1 MDRLLHDRPPPY
13 AVSDDVPSTSLD
25 PGNQTQER
33 GVTDTVQTSDT
44 ALIQNG
50 DSVPTAPD
58 VPIQLQSPPQIKRI
72 YPDVP
77 VLETTTNL
85 VVPPDP
91 IYTKPRLIQIEST
104 PKLVSQ
110 PPQLIPGYNPVA
122 GPPLVPVPGTLEQTY
137 GVEAPRS
144 LGAGQTPAAISLPI
158 TVGPPV
164 PLYAQER
171 TRTCEQGVMT
181 HEAIRGGSIRT
192 PQIMAQ
198 EEQVREQQR
207 PLMDL
212 SPIGA
217 PLEAMRQAGLGVLT
231 LQTLSTN
238 TSHTPM
244 IHAGNIS
251 LQGFTIQQLN
261 KWLGKNSTSRK
272 TTVTEANTERE
283 KQDEYL
289 NLVRLGAEA
298 AELVEGTMG
307 VNRLESYS
315 EAELRYLCP
324 KITKEVGK
332 IHQRL
337 ANLAD
342 RYNIDIG
349 NTKHLKRSY
358 RLDFDTKDFDHMRSA
373 GMKTHLKELL
383 QSAQIWGALEKWE
396 NRWAKKRD
404 KGKRDS
410 PGSIETAT
418 TPNVDSVKILPMRET
433 AGGVLVHVPWSR
445 GDILSFTNDYPR
457 LREKPIEW
465 VDWPT
470 KEPARDKATG
480 APSEEV
486 MKYYHKVIEFL
497 KQKVSPKVTDWQKI
511 DRTSQEVKESIHAYY
526 ERLLKAFKHYSGT
539 ETIEPKDMNHLVFR
553 FVEGLRPEVGQMIKN
568 HLICWQAKLIDEV
581 LQYAKYCSDEIELK
595 PKKLKEKVM
604 VMQIRA
610 AQAGIQGNGV
620 QQMMHQQPQM
630 NGGFQAQPRGRG
642 FVNRSLDMNNVVV
655 QNDGQVVKRMSPCH
669 ACGGMG
675 HWKRDCSNMV
685 HDGTVQQSMSVG
697 AQQNP
702 RGPRMRQQNPNLQN
716 NLIQMPG
723 VQPMQQ
729 MLLPRFQNVPMQSMQ
744 QQIPMVPR
752 QQMQLPL
759 APMGQQQV
767 TLPQQVT
774 GQVTSQNN
782 TVQQFPLRGE
792 NEMNEEWSDDSS
804 DSEECRLAASLEVD
818 QRGPYVEGKVMGY
831 KVSFFVD
838 TGATHSTVRSVEV
851 PRLPLSGRTIRVVC
865 RMRLKSSIPT
875 GKGLTM

>member
-25 PGNQTQER
+25 PGNQTQEK

-58 VPIQLQSPPQIKRI
+58 MPIQLQSPLQIKRI

-91 IYTKPRLIQIEST
+91 IYTKPSLIQIEST

-198 EEQVREQQR
+198 EEQVREQPR

-217 PLEAMRQAGLGVLT
+217 PLKAMRQAGLGVLT
-231 LQTLSTN
+231 PQTMSTN

-261 KWLGKNSTSRK
+261 EWLEKSSTSRK
-272 TTVTEANTERE
+272 TTVTEANPERE

-289 NLVRLGAEA
+289 NLIRLGAEA

-307 VNRLESYS
+307 VNRLESYT

-332 IHQRL
+332 IHPRL

-342 RYNIDIG
+342 KYNIDIG
-349 NTKHLKRSY
+349 NTMHLKRSY

-373 GMKTHLKELL
+373 GMKTRLKELL

-445 GDILSFTNDYPR
+445 GDILSFTNDYLR

-465 VDWPT
+465 YQQTDRFVKLAKCLWEDLNTLFEIIVPPDLWLECKRGVDWPT

-480 APSEEV
+480 ALSEEV
-486 MKYYHKVIEFL
+486 MKYYHKVIEFF

-568 HLICWQAKLIDEV
+568 HLICWQAKPIDEV

-595 PKKLKEKVM
+595 QKKLKEKVM

-642 FVNRSLDMNNVVV
+642 
-655 QNDGQVVKRMSPCH
+655 
-669 ACGGMG
+669 
-675 HWKRDCSNMV
+675 
-685 HDGTVQQSMSVG
+685 
-697 AQQNP
+697 
-702 RGPRMRQQNPNLQN
+702 
-716 NLIQMPG
+716 
-723 VQPMQQ
+723 
-729 MLLPRFQNVPMQSMQ
+729 
-744 QQIPMVPR
+744 
-752 QQMQLPL
+752 
-759 APMGQQQV
+759 
-767 TLPQQVT
+767 
-774 GQVTSQNN
+774 
-782 TVQQFPLRGE
+782 
-792 NEMNEEWSDDSS
+792 
-804 DSEECRLAASLEVD
+804 
-818 QRGPYVEGKVMGY
+818 
-831 KVSFFVD
+831 
-838 TGATHSTVRSVEV
+838 
-851 PRLPLSGRTIRVVC
+851 
-865 RMRLKSSIPT
+865 
-875 GKGLTM
+875 